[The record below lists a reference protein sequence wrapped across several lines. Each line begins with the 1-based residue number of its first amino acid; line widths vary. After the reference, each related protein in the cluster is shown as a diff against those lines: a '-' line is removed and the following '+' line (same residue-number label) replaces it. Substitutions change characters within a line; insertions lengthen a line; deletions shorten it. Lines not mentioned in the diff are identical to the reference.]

1 MSGQEQEYGEKGN
14 GVGESQTRVGAVGVD
29 GEGKGKSV
37 ERKMGRKAG
46 VGWGNSGVC
55 GEEGRRQGNKD
66 RR

>member
-1 MSGQEQEYGEKGN
+1 MGWGN
-14 GVGESQTRVGAVGVD
+14 RRLEWGAVGVD

-55 GEEGRRQGNKD
+55 GEGRTQGNKD